1 MTVLAAKGSA
11 VFLDRDGTLIREV
24 NYLCAVEQIE
34 ILPGVAQA
42 LRLLR
47 GRGFKLVMVTNQS
60 VIARGGLSEAGLQEI
75 HAALSAKLGA
85 DGAKL
90 DAMYYCPH
98 HPTEGIGE
106 YRVPC
111 TCRKPN
117 TGMIDRAVQDLDLDG
132 TSSYVIGDQMTD
144 VELARRVGAAAILIG
159 RDGAAAD
166 AARAVN
172 VPVADDLLQ
181 AARWIIERAGQSQL
195 GAQKL

>member
-1 MTVLAAKGSA
+1 MALAARRSA

-47 GRGFKLVMVTNQS
+47 EGGFKLVMMTNQS

-75 HAALSAKLGA
+75 HSALSAKLDAQGVT
-85 DGAKL
+85 L

-98 HPTEGIGE
+98 HPTEGIGD
-106 YRVPC
+106 YRVAC
-111 TCRKPN
+111 GCRKPK
-117 TGMIDRAVQDLDLDG
+117 TGMIDRAVQDLDLDAG
-132 TSSYVIGDQMTD
+132 RSFVVGDQMTD
-144 VELARRVGAAAILIG
+144 VELARSVGATAILLG

-166 AARAVN
+166 AASAVN
-172 VPVADDLLQ
+172 VAVVDDLLQ
-181 AARWIIERAGQSQL
+181 AARWIIERAGQSQS
-195 GAQKL
+195 GAQKS

>member
-1 MTVLAAKGSA
+1 MGLAAKGSA

-24 NYLCAVEQIE
+24 NYLCAIEQIE

-47 GRGFKLVMVTNQS
+47 ERGFKLVMVTNQS

-85 DGAKL
+85 DGASL

-106 YRVPC
+106 YRVVC
-111 TCRKPN
+111 ACRKPN
-117 TGMIDRAVQDLDLDG
+117 TGMIERAAQYLEIDAGRSFV
-132 TSSYVIGDQMTD
+132 VGDQMTD
-144 VELARRVGAAAILIG
+144 VELARRVGAAAILLG
-159 RDGAAAD
+159 RDEAAAD

-172 VPVADDLLQ
+172 VPVVDDLLQ
-181 AARWIIERAGQSQL
+181 AARWIIERVGQCQS
-195 GAQKL
+195 GAQKS

>member
-1 MTVLAAKGSA
+1 MALAAKGA
-11 VFLDRDGTLIREV
+11 AGFLDRDGTLIREV

-47 GRGFKLVMVTNQS
+47 ERGFKLVMVTNQS

-85 DGAKL
+85 DGASL
-90 DAMYYCPH
+90 DAIYYCPH

-106 YRVPC
+106 FRVAC

-117 TGMIDRAVQDLDLDG
+117 TGMIERAVKDLDLDA
-132 TSSYVIGDQMTD
+132 TQSYVVGDQMTD
-144 VELARRVGAAAILIG
+144 FELAHRVGAAAIFIG
-159 RDGAAAD
+159 CVEVAAD
-166 AARAVN
+166 AARALN
-172 VPVADDLLQ
+172 VPVVDDLLQ
-181 AARWIIERAGQSQL
+181 AACWIIERAGQSQS
-195 GAQKL
+195 GAQKS